1 MAKGSIAKENL
12 VNKFKSALGA
22 DYVGYDADSKKYYFW
37 SSENG
42 ERMQVAVTMTVP
54 KVPFAGG
61 AEEVASGDLD
71 FSTPTPVSAQ
81 VAISAS
87 EQENLD
93 RLMKELGL

>member
-42 ERMQVAVTMTVP
+42 ERMQVAIAMTVP

-61 AEEVASGDLD
+61 AEEAPSGDLD
-71 FSTPTPVSAQ
+71 FSTPVSAQ

>member
-1 MAKGSIAKENL
+1 MAKGSVAKENL

-42 ERMQVAVTMTVP
+42 ERMQVAITMTVP
-54 KVPFAGG
+54 KVPFAGD
-61 AEEVASGDLD
+61 AEEAPSGDLD
-71 FSTPTPVSAQ
+71 FSIPVSAQ